1 MDTRGKQRL
10 SVGKNALGIKT
21 NNMGYKMKG
30 PSLYKK
36 LKVNRNGYANM
47 PDGRSTSSPFQQDKD
62 DKKSIQGPKTEGNIK
77 LQSSENQD
85 IALTGGKGESTSEK
99 IADYEDRIEF
109 IKEGIFNTGKATPQQ
124 KKDLA
129 KLKQELAITRRGN
142 KKPPFKKKK

>member
-1 MDTRGKQRL
+1 
-10 SVGKNALGIKT
+10 
-21 NNMGYKMKG
+21 MGFKMKG

-47 PDGRSTSSPFQQDKD
+47 PDGRSTSSPFQKD
-62 DKKSIQGPKTEGNIK
+62 EKVQGPKTEGNIK
-77 LQSSENQD
+77 LQSSEHPD
-85 IALTGGKGESTSEK
+85 TALTGGKGESTSEK

-109 IKEGIFNTGKATPQQ
+109 IKESIFNTGKTTPQQ